1 MFFSRT
7 LLTKMR
13 RWGKNWE
20 RKATLKKGK
29 KTKDFIEKIKQD

>member
-13 RWGKNWE
+13 RWGKNW
-20 RKATLKKGK
+20 KATLKKGK